1 MVVRLS
7 NSQEMAEDFYLK
19 VAQGEVGG
27 HTFINKFGANFDVDT
42 GTDPETI
49 WSQGGLYPWA
59 SLATAST
66 LTMVSTEDA
75 DTSNV
80 EIQGLDANYN
90 LLTETLTL
98 TGTTPVV
105 TVNAFL
111 RVFRIIYNHTG
122 VNAGDIT
129 ASVGG
134 VVVAK
139 VDAGLG
145 QTLMCVYTIPANY
158 TGYLVQLSATAQKNK
173 DAQIRLLQRPV
184 NTSFKIVHMAEVFED
199 SYKYDPKIPIVLA
212 EKTDI
217 DFVATEA
224 EANNTRITGTFE
236 ILLVSN

>member
-1 MVVRLS
+1 MIRLT
-7 NSQEMAEDFYLK
+7 NSQEMAENFYLK
-19 VAQGEVGG
+19 VAQGEVAG
-27 HTFINKFGANFDVDT
+27 HKFINKFGANFDVDT

-59 SLATAST
+59 TLATAST
-66 LTMVSTEDA
+66 LTMVSTEAA
-75 DTSNV
+75 DTSDV

-90 LLTETLTL
+90 LITETLTM
-98 TGTTPVV
+98 TGATPAV

-134 VVVAK
+134 TVVAK
-139 VDAGLG
+139 VDEGLG
-145 QTLMCVYTIPANY
+145 QTLMCVYTIPAGY
-158 TGYLVQLSATAQKNK
+158 TGYLIQLSATAQKTK

-184 NTSFKIVHMAEVFED
+184 NSSFKIAHMAEVFEGNY
-199 SYKYDPKIPIVLA
+199 SYAPKIPIVLA

-217 DFVATEA
+217 DFVAAEA
-224 EANNTRITGTFE
+224 ETSNTRITATFE
-236 ILLVSN
+236 LLLVLN